1 VLSFPQE
8 QKGRKE
14 KERGKEQHTKEKIE
28 LFFARSLTYI
38 TSLLYD
44 YCGKD

>member
-14 KERGKEQHTKEKIE
+14 KERGKEQHTKKTME
-28 LFFARSLTYI
+28 L
-38 TSLLYD
+38 SLLVH
-44 YCGKD
+44 